1 MTIIQGSLNA
11 GKSRS
16 YLFKRRSEFD
26 PNGDTTDTQP
36 LVKYRLK
43 NLINSN
49 KEKLRIVESYKKG
62 MHAIWQSFEDIK
74 EESGGDLEEITN
86 TLIKHEEQNHFIYEY
101 IHKLNKE
108 IEELNDHNAAM
119 LQKIEE
125 KKRQN
130 Q

>member
-1 MTIIQGSLNA
+1 VTVIQGSLSG

-26 PNGDTTDTQP
+26 PKGDATDTQP

-49 KEKLRIVESYKKG
+49 KEKLKIVENYKKG

-74 EESGGDLEEITN
+74 
-86 TLIKHEEQNHFIYEY
+86 
-101 IHKLNKE
+101 
-108 IEELNDHNAAM
+108 
-119 LQKIEE
+119 
-125 KKRQN
+125 
-130 Q
+130 